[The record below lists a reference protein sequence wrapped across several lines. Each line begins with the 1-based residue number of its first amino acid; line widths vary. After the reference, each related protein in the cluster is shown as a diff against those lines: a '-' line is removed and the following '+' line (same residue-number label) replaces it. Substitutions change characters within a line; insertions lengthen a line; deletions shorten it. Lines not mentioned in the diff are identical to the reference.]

1 MQRRYL
7 QGIIYLSLCL
17 LVFASCS
24 KFRKIQKSDDIEY
37 KYESAV
43 KYYNENDYY
52 RASLLFE
59 EVIPLLRGRPE
70 AEDAQFKFA
79 YCYFQQKQYILS
91 AHYFRTF
98 YTTYS
103 RSTKAEE
110 GEYMYAFSLYK
121 QSPNANLDQTSTME
135 AITAMQSFLNKH
147 PYSEFAKDADKLIG
161 DMQEK
166 LETKAFDNAVQYH
179 KLMRYK
185 AALIAFENFRQGYPD
200 SDYMEQVHFL
210 EVESQFLLAE
220 ASIQSKKLER
230 YKETLTRYES
240 FVDTYPE
247 SEYLSRAQNYYEQS
261 RDKVAQ
267 LSKNL

>member
-1 MQRRYL
+1 MQRRTL
-7 QGIIYLSLCL
+7 QGIIYLALCL
-17 LVFASCS
+17 LVLSSCS
-24 KFRKIQKSDDIEY
+24 KFRKIQKSDDIDY

-43 KYYNENDYY
+43 KYYGEEDYY

-70 AEDAQFKFA
+70 AEDAQLKFA
-79 YCYFQQKQYILS
+79 YCYFHQKQYILS

-110 GEYMYAFSLYK
+110 AEYMYAYSLYK

-135 AITAMQSFLNKH
+135 AITAMQTFLNKH
-147 PYSEFAKDADKLIG
+147 PKSEFSTEADKLIG

-166 LETKAFDNAVQYH
+166 LEQKAFDNAKQYH
-179 KLMRYK
+179 KLARYK
-185 AALIAFENFRQGYPD
+185 AALISFDNFRQGYPD
-200 SDYMEQVHFL
+200 SDFMEQVHFL
-210 EVESQFLLAE
+210 EIESQFFLAE

-230 YKETLTRYES
+230 YKETLSRYES

-261 RDKVAQ
+261 RDKVAE
-267 LSKNL
+267 LSSNL